1 MATWVHFSPKKNLLY
16 YMEDSIEDSME
27 RWSASPLP
35 YYFGSFDTN
44 NYIIFKNVEILIF
57 FKFISPI
64 KKLCKGK
71 FSIFNNI
78 LLVKKPKISKLINY
92 SANMC

>member
-1 MATWVHFSPKKNLLY
+1 
-16 YMEDSIEDSME
+16 MEDSIEDSME

-57 FKFISPI
+57 FLIYFSN
-64 KKLCKGK
+64 KKTLQRK
-71 FSIFNNI
+71 IFN
-78 LLVKKPKISKLINY
+78 LQQYSPCKKTKNLKIN
-92 SANMC
+92 